1 MKFYNDNLDF
11 TGNKYNNPYALI
23 QQAGKKTRR
32 KKSNKRSKNN
42 KSRRN
47 KSRRNKK

>member
-23 QQAGKKTRR
+23 QQAGKKTR
-32 KKSNKRSKNN
+32 SNKSRRN
-42 KSRRN
+42 KRRRN